1 MKGKNMENKKQRDK
15 YKLRISRREIFYVDD
30 EPEHI
35 LSTVEM
41 VGEPIEYEPGI
52 AGEFISRRS
61 ITFHDQI
68 KGSGPM
74 HGYVMANFEHGSVF
88 SRFEGERD
96 GTTKTSTGTWK
107 AYRGTGKVAGI
118 EGGGTFTVIAGERQG
133 EYILEIEGRW
143 SWWAPV

>member
-1 MKGKNMENKKQRDK
+1 MENKKQKDK

-41 VGEPIEYEPGI
+41 VGEPIHYEPGI

-68 KGSGPM
+68 RGSGPM
-74 HGYVMANFEHGSVF
+74 QGYVMANFKNGSVF

-96 GTTKTSTGTWK
+96 GATKTSTGIWK

-118 EGGGTFTVIAGERQG
+118 EGEGTFTVTAGERQG
-133 EYILEIEGRW
+133 EYILAIEGRW